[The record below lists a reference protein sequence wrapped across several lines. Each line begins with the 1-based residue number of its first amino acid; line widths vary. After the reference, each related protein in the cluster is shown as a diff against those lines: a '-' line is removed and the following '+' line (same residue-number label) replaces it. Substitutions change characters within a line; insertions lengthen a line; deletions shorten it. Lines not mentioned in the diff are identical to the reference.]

1 MTLISMTKKWG
12 LFFALLLGVEGVCKQ
27 TLYAQSGL
35 TLEKEPLFLS
45 NSVPPNLVLT
55 FDTGAAMAL
64 GFFPDTIGSLSARPV
79 AKSVTVN
86 AMAYDPTVVYRPGL
100 DKNGQA
106 LPSADF
112 FAAKLHLPA
121 VTDTGNP
128 EGAMV
133 DAYSAEQ
140 LTTVDLSRNFR
151 FVWNPLLSASVISGV
166 VIYAHETG
174 DTVGGGG
181 QPAYYY
187 VRNNSNSD
195 CDAQDKLDD
204 DCYEKRIVTAAEQQ
218 NFANWYQYHSLR
230 YLKGKTVLSEII
242 QSLPGDMRVAWQS
255 TNSSTISSANNQ
267 PHVQSLDAPGVR
279 EALSAWLF
287 TQVPQSSVG
296 NPLGAAMKR
305 TGEFFSSAADNNAYE
320 QEPGGSGSDAN
331 KELACRSNY
340 HLLVSGGTY
349 APDSSIALGDV
360 DQQSGPLPDGK
371 VYQADSSYSSIY
383 SGAGSNTLADIA
395 FYYWRNDVRAD
406 LPNQVPPS
414 LQAHEQGVEN
424 LTPEAYWQPAN
435 DVAVW
440 QHVNQFVLGF
450 GAGAYDPLNSSDF
463 NALLSGTH
471 KWLSPFEGSVERQQN
486 ARVDDLWHA
495 AINSRGRYFSAL
507 ATDNVAAS
515 FASLSSVFEY
525 RESAAA
531 RLSATSASLSSG
543 EAVFQ
548 VGFDSRDWSGF
559 LRRYPISTGS
569 GPVGDE
575 CNTRPAG
582 ALCAMNAELEPDNV
596 PVWSQ
601 RRVFTLNPEQTVLG
615 KKGVTLTGGAGQHW
629 NELSASQQ
637 QDVVSPEQ
645 VDYMLGDDSHEQ
657 QQGGNFR
664 NRSVKQRTLAAVVH
678 APPLWVSNGQT
689 ADGSYVRLYPPTLS
703 SSNKSHEDF
712 LQSIK
717 QRPSMVY
724 VSAGDGLLHAYQY
737 NTNSGAFAE
746 KFVYLPDAV
755 LPQLT
760 AFSDPF
766 YVHTGLIDG
775 DLNSGDV
782 FYNEAWHSVLVG
794 AFRQG
799 AKGLFALDITAPELF
814 DKGDVLWEYTPRTTG
829 SDDIGHVYGAV
840 SIVKTH
846 ANHGTETQAWAVIA
860 GNGYNSTQGNAV
872 LLIIDIKTGETIASI
887 DTGVGLN
894 PHAVPMGAK
903 QVANLAN
910 GLAAPFMVDIN
921 QDFIVDYAYAGDLY
935 GNLWRFD
942 LTSNDVNQWS
952 ASLIFTAAEG
962 QAITAQAVVNRHPS
976 KRGVMVYVG
985 TGKYLEAS
993 DDHVTSSDA
1002 TQSIYALWDRLE
1014 NTPPLIL
1021 PKHLLKQHI
1030 LAEQGSSQG
1039 THTRVVSQNA
1049 ITYFSGGN
1057 LPTTPVT
1064 EGYLGWA
1071 LDLPTGERVI
1081 EAPVL
1086 RSGVLTA
1093 LTMTPA
1099 TDPCM
1104 AGASSWLMAL
1114 DASNGGRLS
1123 FQAFDHNGDGLINV
1137 YDLVTHDGKQLSTS
1151 GWQDSSLGLLS
1162 APVVQHDRNNN
1173 TDNVAVSGSRG
1184 KVSTLKMQTP
1194 QGAVGIKTWR
1204 RLR

>member
-1 MTLISMTKKWG
+1 MTLTTMTKKRDVV
-12 LFFALLLGVEGVCKQ
+12 FALLLGVGGVCNQALHAQ
-27 TLYAQSGL
+27 TEL

-86 AMAYDPTVVYRPGL
+86 ALAYDPTVVYRPGL
-100 DKNGQA
+100 DGNGH
-106 LPSADF
+106 PRPDADF
-112 FAAKLHLPA
+112 FAAKLHLPTA
-121 VTDTGNP
+121 SSAGDTM
-128 EGAMV
+128 A

-140 LTTVDLSRNFR
+140 LTTVDLSSNFR
-151 FVWNPLLSASVISGV
+151 FVWNPLLSGSVNSGV
-166 VIYAHETG
+166 FIYAPETG
-174 DTVGGGG
+174 DNAGGGG

-187 VRNNSNSD
+187 VRNNSNSG
-195 CDAQDKLDD
+195 CDAKDKLDD
-204 DCYEKRIVTAAEQQ
+204 DCYEKQVVTASEQQ

-230 YLKGKTVLSEII
+230 YLKGKTVLTETI
-242 QSLPGDMRVAWQS
+242 QSLPGDTRVAWQS
-255 TNSSTISSANNQ
+255 TNSSNISSANNQ
-267 PHVQSLDAPGVR
+267 TYVQSLDTPGVR
-279 EALSAWLF
+279 EALNAWLF
-287 TQVPQSSVG
+287 TRVPQPSVG
-296 NPLGAAMKR
+296 NPLGAAMVR
-305 TGEFFSSAADNNAYE
+305 TGKFFSSTADNNAYE
-320 QEPGGSGSDAN
+320 QEPGGSGPDAN
-331 KELACRSNY
+331 EELACRSNY
-340 HLLVSGGTY
+340 HLLFSGGTY

-360 DQQSGPLPDGK
+360 DQQSVTLPDGK
-371 VYQADSSYSSIY
+371 VYQADGAYSPIY
-383 SGAGSNTLADIA
+383 AGAGSNTLADIA
-395 FYYWRNDVRAD
+395 FYYWQNDLRSD

-414 LQAHEQGVEN
+414 LQTPEQGVAN

-450 GAGAYDPLNSSDF
+450 GAGVYDPLSSSDF
-463 NALLSGTH
+463 NALLSGAS
-471 KWLSPFEGSVERQQN
+471 KWLSPFVGSVENQQN

-507 ATDNVAAS
+507 ATDNSAAS
-515 FASLSSVFEY
+515 FASLSSVLEY
-525 RESAAA
+525 RESAVA

-559 LRRYPISTGS
+559 LRRYPISTGQGAVS
-569 GPVGDE
+569 DE
-575 CNTRPAG
+575 CNSRPVG
-582 ALCAMNAELEPDNV
+582 VLCALNAEVKSGSVLA
-596 PVWSQ
+596 WSQ
-601 RRVFTLNPEQTVLG
+601 RKVFTLNPEQTTVG
-615 KKGVTLTGGAGQHW
+615 KKGVALTGGASQHW

-637 QDVVSPEQ
+637 QDAVSQEQ
-645 VDYMLGDDSHEQ
+645 LDYMLGDDSHEQ

-689 ADGSYVRLYPPTLS
+689 ADGSYVRLYPSSLS

-712 LQSIK
+712 LQSIE
-717 QRPSMVY
+717 QRPAMVY
-724 VSAGDGLLHAYQY
+724 VSASDGLLHAYQY
-737 NTNSGAFAE
+737 STSSGTFTE
-746 KFVYLPDAV
+746 KFVYLPDAI
-755 LPQLT
+755 LPQLA
-760 AFSDPF
+760 AFSSPF
-766 YVHTGLIDG
+766 YAYKGLIDG

-799 AKGLFALDITAPELF
+799 AKGLFALDITAPDTF
-814 DKGDVLWEYTPRTTG
+814 DQRDVLWEYTPRTTNN
-829 SDDIGHVYGAV
+829 DDIGHVYGAV
-840 SIVKTH
+840 SVVKTQ
-846 ANHGTETQAWAVIA
+846 ANHGTETQAWAVVT
-860 GNGYNSTQGNAV
+860 GNGYNSIKGNAV
-872 LLIIDIKTGETIASI
+872 LLVIDMKSGETLASI

-894 PHAVPMGAK
+894 AKAVPIGAK

-921 QDFIVDYAYAGDLY
+921 QDYIVDYAYAGDLY

-952 ASLIFTAAEG
+952 ATLIFTSAEG
-962 QAITAQAVVNRHPS
+962 QAITAQAVVNRHSS
-976 KRGVMVYVG
+976 KSGVMVYVG

-993 DDHVTSSDA
+993 DDQVTSSDA
-1002 TQSIYALWDRLE
+1002 TQSIYAIWDRLE
-1014 NTPPLIL
+1014 NTPALIL

-1039 THTRVVSQNA
+1039 TSARVVSQNA
-1049 ITYFSGGN
+1049 ITYFSEQN
-1057 LPTTPVT
+1057 LPVTPVT
-1064 EGYLGWA
+1064 EGYLGWT
-1071 LDLPTGERVI
+1071 LDLPKGERVI
-1081 EAPVL
+1081 EAPML
-1086 RSGVLTA
+1086 RSGLLTVLT
-1093 LTMTPA
+1093 MSPA

-1123 FQAFDHNGDGLINV
+1123 FQAFDRDGDGLINV
-1137 YDLVTHDGKQLSTS
+1137 HDLITHDNEQLSTS
-1151 GWQDSSLGLLS
+1151 GWQDNSLGLLS
-1162 APVVQHDRNNN
+1162 APVVQHDRNSNM
-1173 TDNVAVSGSRG
+1173 DHISVSSSRG
-1184 KVSTLKMQTP
+1184 NVSTLKMQTP
-1194 QGAVGIKTWR
+1194 QGAVGLKAWR